1 MTAWALDKTDITFCL
16 SEPNVTTQA
25 TAIEDHMNSTGGQF
39 QIIPIQRVGSD
50 SYTTMEIDDSI
61 IIPKSDTLL
70 VLFTSG
76 STGRPKGV
84 ALPRERFFFQ
94 GQQDPTG
101 LFLGF
106 RPLNYIGSV
115 ILPIT
120 NALQGGGIR
129 FLKHGSGVS
138 HIWEAFKES
147 NITSSSITPIALK
160 ALQDHY
166 LTTISQLPS
175 EEGASY
181 VAGISRLRLVI
192 TAGSILNPDTAEF
205 WRKLT
210 NMPIVPA
217 FSTTELGGPTIT
229 VPLGTPFTDV
239 GTLGI
244 KNISMLLMIASAFD
258 GRAYQMC

>member
-1 MTAWALDKTDITFCL
+1 MTAWALEKTDITFCL
-16 SEPNVTTQA
+16 SEPNVAIRA
-25 TAIEDHMNSTGGQF
+25 TEIEDHMNAAGRQLR
-39 QIIPIQRVGSD
+39 IIPIQRVGST
-50 SYTTMEIDDSI
+50 SYSTMEIDDSI

-101 LFLGF
+101 FFLGF

-120 NALQGGGIR
+120 NVLQGGGIR
-129 FLKHGSGVS
+129 FLRHGSGVS

-166 LTTISQLPS
+166 LTTISNLSS
-175 EEGASY
+175 EECASY
-181 VAGISRLRLVI
+181 ISGISRLRLVI

-205 WRKLT
+205 WRRLT

-239 GTLGI
+239 GIPWYKAAL
-244 KNISMLLMIASAFD
+244 
-258 GRAYQMC
+258 